1 MTYAAA
7 VFFVFLCVVFSTSA
21 HAFFFFFHN
30 RLVLFSAKLRTPFCN
45 WVAKEGKGIAA
56 AKHGLKIQQSHAPE
70 RWPYSLRVRGP
81 HFASKVSYNAGAAT
95 DDNASALPSYY
106 FLANALLHSIA
117 SRPAF
122 DCVSSHVRSC
132 LGPRSLKSIGTETRK
147 TLLRKKRCTPENSD
161 VHLYIYI
168 SRSEKLRRMSLRH
181 QHLLSVDE
189 VDALRQGNEARAFHI
204 SVVERD
210 A

>member
-1 MTYAAA
+1 MSSCAWCSPHPHM
-7 VFFVFLCVVFSTSA
+7 LFSSFSITGW
-21 HAFFFFFHN
+21 FY
-30 RLVLFSAKLRTPFCN
+30 FSAKLRTPFCN

>member
-1 MTYAAA
+1 MVVVFFFMCAMAIAAA
-7 VFFVFLCVVFSTSA
+7 VFLMFLCVVFPTSA
-21 HAFFFFFHN
+21 RAFFFFFHN
-30 RLVLFSAKLRTPFCN
+30 RLVLFFCK
-45 WVAKEGKGIAA
+45 VTDTFLQLGCKG
-56 AKHGLKIQQSHAPE
+56 GRGYCGGQTRLKIQQSHAPE

-161 VHLYIYI
+161 VHLYIYQ
-168 SRSEKLRRMSLRH
+168 SQRETA
-181 QHLLSVDE
+181 Q
-189 VDALRQGNEARAFHI
+189 N
-204 SVVERD
+204 VVTAPTPFVR
-210 A
+210 

>member
-1 MTYAAA
+1 MSFCAWCSPHPHM
-7 VFFVFLCVVFSTSA
+7 LFSSFSITGW
-21 HAFFFFFHN
+21 FY
-30 RLVLFSAKLRTPFCN
+30 FSAKLRTPFCN

-81 HFASKVSYNAGAAT
+81 HLASKVSYNAGAAT

-147 TLLRKKRCTPENSD
+147 TLLRKKG
-161 VHLYIYI
+161 VHQKIPMYTFLYI

>member
-1 MTYAAA
+1 MSSCAWCSPHPHM
-7 VFFVFLCVVFSTSA
+7 LFSSFSITGW
-21 HAFFFFFHN
+21 FY
-30 RLVLFSAKLRTPFCN
+30 FSAKLRTPFCN

-56 AKHGLKIQQSHAPE
+56 AKHGLKIQQSHTPE

-132 LGPRSLKSIGTETRK
+132 LVPRSLKSIGTETRK

>member
-1 MTYAAA
+1 M
-7 VFFVFLCVVFSTSA
+7 LFSSFSITGW
-21 HAFFFFFHN
+21 FY
-30 RLVLFSAKLRTPFCN
+30 FSAKLRTPFCN
-45 WVAKEGKGIAA
+45 WVAKEGEGIAA

-70 RWPYSLRVRGP
+70 RWPDSLRIRGP

-117 SRPAF
+117 PRPAF

-132 LGPRSLKSIGTETRK
+132 LDPRSLKSIGTETRK
-147 TLLRKKRCTPENSD
+147 TLLRKKRCTPEKPD
-161 VHLYIYI
+161 VHLYIYF

-189 VDALRQGNEARAFHI
+189 VNALRQGNEARAFHI

>member
-1 MTYAAA
+1 M
-7 VFFVFLCVVFSTSA
+7 LFSSFSITGW
-21 HAFFFFFHN
+21 FY
-30 RLVLFSAKLRTPFCN
+30 FSAKLRTPFCN

-106 FLANALLHSIA
+106 FLANAG
-117 SRPAF
+117 RGTTERGTRRNRTQGET
-122 DCVSSHVRSC
+122 RSNA
-132 LGPRSLKSIGTETRK
+132 GGRSLKSIGTETRK
-147 TLLRKKRCTPENSD
+147 TLLRKKG
-161 VHLYIYI
+161 VHQKIPMYTFIYI

-189 VDALRQGNEARAFHI
+189 VDALRQSNEARAFHI

>member
-1 MTYAAA
+1 M
-7 VFFVFLCVVFSTSA
+7 LFSSFSITGW
-21 HAFFFFFHN
+21 FY
-30 RLVLFSAKLRTPFCN
+30 FSAKLRTPFCN
-45 WVAKEGKGIAA
+45 WVAKEGEGIATV
-56 AKHGLKIQQSHAPE
+56 KHGLKIQQSHAPE

-117 SRPAF
+117 SRLAF

-147 TLLRKKRCTPENSD
+147 TLLRKKS
-161 VHLYIYI
+161 VHQKNPMYTFIYI
-168 SRSEKLRRMSLRH
+168 S
-181 QHLLSVDE
+181 V
-189 VDALRQGNEARAFHI
+189 AARNCAECRYGTNTFCPLT
-204 SVVERD
+204 R
-210 A
+210 

>member
-1 MTYAAA
+1 M
-7 VFFVFLCVVFSTSA
+7 LFSSFSITGW
-21 HAFFFFFHN
+21 FY
-30 RLVLFSAKLRTPFCN
+30 FSAKLRTPFCN
-45 WVAKEGKGIAA
+45 WVAKEGEGIAT
-56 AKHGLKIQQSHAPE
+56 AKHGLKIQQSHAPK

-122 DCVSSHVRSC
+122 DCVSSYVRSC

-161 VHLYIYI
+161 VHLYIYQ
-168 SRSEKLRRMSLRH
+168 SQRETA
-181 QHLLSVDE
+181 Q
-189 VDALRQGNEARAFHI
+189 N
-204 SVVERD
+204 VVTASTPFVR
-210 A
+210 

>member
-1 MTYAAA
+1 M
-7 VFFVFLCVVFSTSA
+7 LFSSFSITGW
-21 HAFFFFFHN
+21 FY
-30 RLVLFSAKLRTPFCN
+30 FSAKLRTPFCN
-45 WVAKEGKGIAA
+45 RVAKEGKGIAA

-117 SRPAF
+117 SRLAF

-132 LGPRSLKSIGTETRK
+132 LGPRSLKSIGTEKRK
-147 TLLRKKRCTPENSD
+147 TLLRKKVYTRKFRCTPF
-161 VHLYIYI
+161 YI
-168 SRSEKLRRMSLRH
+168 S
-181 QHLLSVDE
+181 V
-189 VDALRQGNEARAFHI
+189 AARNCAECRYGTNTFCPLT
-204 SVVERD
+204 R
-210 A
+210 

>member
-1 MTYAAA
+1 MVVVFFFMCAMAYAAA
-7 VFFVFLCVVFSTSA
+7 VFFIFLCVVFPTSA

-30 RLVLFSAKLRTPFCN
+30 RWFYFSAKLRTPFCN
-45 WVAKEGKGIAA
+45 WVAKEGEGIAA

-106 FLANALLHSIA
+106 FLANALLHSIT

-161 VHLYIYI
+161 VHLYIYQ
-168 SRSEKLRRMSLRH
+168 SQRETA
-181 QHLLSVDE
+181 Q
-189 VDALRQGNEARAFHI
+189 N
-204 SVVERD
+204 VVTAPTPFVR
-210 A
+210 